1 VRRRVVIRG
10 RTLLALFGCL
20 LAAIPA
26 ARAQQIST
34 GSVAAWE
41 GKRIAVIRIV
51 DDDGQVL
58 PDKLPQIPLEVGVA
72 FNFAAER
79 ESLRRLYHTGR
90 YADIRTDAADITGG
104 LRLDFVVELNYFNN
118 VVRVEGLN
126 EPPSEA
132 AALAAMRINLGEPF
146 RETVLKEGIARL
158 EDALH
163 NEGLYLAS
171 VDYTLEPQP
180 DSRGMDIDVHVTPG
194 ERARIGAIAL
204 HNQTS
209 FTDAKLLK
217 VSRLKPRR
225 TLTSERLDRSSTRLR
240 KYLVRQGHFGADAS
254 LRAGAYDP
262 QTNKVSLV
270 YDVAAGPRVRI
281 ELTGARISQGKLRQ
295 LLPIYAEGA
304 VDEDLLQE
312 GRRNIRDSLQGEGY
326 FDADVTFT
334 STEDSAKG
342 ERVITYNV
350 NRGDQHKLAGVGF
363 DGNRYFN
370 SKLLAERLETQPAS
384 FANRGRYSQRMVSDD
399 RDSIR
404 DLYIANGFLQAQ
416 VAEDVK
422 NNYSGKNGDIF
433 VQFHV
438 LEGQQT
444 LVGALKIDGNH
455 AFSGKEISA
464 VMGSTPGE
472 PYSEA
477 NIASDRNNVLALYFN
492 DGYPEARFEEQ
503 QSPAAEPNRI
513 NLTYHITEGEQIR
526 VARVL
531 LIGFE
536 HVRRGTVSRQVELK
550 PHEPLRESD
559 VAETQRHLYNLGV
572 FNRVAIAPQNP
583 AGSDPDKTMLVD
595 VNEGSRYTFGYGF
608 GFEAQRLSGTSANPA
623 DTYLNFSPR
632 GLVEIGDNDFL
643 GRAQSLSLK
652 ARAST
657 QQYRGVLS
665 YVVPDLVNDPNW
677 SLQLT
682 GFADKTQD
690 VNTFTSIRLEAS
702 LQFDEKVSTSSTIVY
717 RYFFRHVEVPADS
730 LHVAPDEIP
739 LFSQPTKVSGFGL
752 TWVRDRR
759 DNPVDASRGMFNTVD
774 TELASESLGSSANF
788 YRVFFQNSS
797 FTPFGKSFVFA
808 RSVRFGIEEP
818 YSGTGEDKIPL
829 PERFFAGG
837 ATTIRGFGLN
847 QAGPRDPVTGFPVG
861 GLAEMVFNQELH
873 FPTKLPFIGNRV
885 GGTVFYD
892 FGNVYSDWNHITW
905 RSTPSSPTNLNYLS
919 HTVGAGLRYG
929 TPIGPVRVDFGYQIK
944 PPQFQFTNATTMQPE
959 LERLTHFQFFFNIG
973 PIF

>member
-1 VRRRVVIRG
+1 V
-10 RTLLALFGCL
+10 LLGCL
-20 LAAIPA
+20 YAAVPA
-26 ARAQQIST
+26 VRAQQTYRSSPA
-34 GSVAAWE
+34 GWE

-51 DDDGQVL
+51 DDDGLVL
-58 PDKLPQIPLEVGVA
+58 TDKLPQIPLEVGKE
-72 FNFAAER
+72 FNFEAER

-90 YADIRTDAADITGG
+90 YADIRTEAADVTDG

-118 VVRVEGLN
+118 VVRVEGLK
-126 EPPSEA
+126 EPPNEA

-146 RETVLKEGIARL
+146 RESVLKEGIARL

-163 NEGLYLAS
+163 TEGLYQAS

-180 DSRGMDIDVHVTPG
+180 DSHGMHIDVRVTPG
-194 ERARIGAIAL
+194 SRARIGAIAL

-209 FTDAKLLK
+209 FTDTKLLK
-217 VSRLKPRR
+217 VSRLKPGRP
-225 TLTSERLDRSSTRLR
+225 LTSERLDHASTRLR
-240 KYLVRQGHFGADAS
+240 KYLVGQGHFGADAS

-270 YDVAAGPRVRI
+270 YDVTAGPPVRI
-281 ELTGARISQGKLRQ
+281 ELTGAHISQGKLHQ

-326 FDADVTFT
+326 FDAEVTFT
-334 STEDSAKG
+334 STEDTVKG

-363 DGNRYFN
+363 DGNHYFR
-370 SKLLAERLETQPAS
+370 SKLLAERLEMQPAS
-384 FANRGRYSQRMVSDD
+384 FANRGRYSQRMASDD
-399 RDSIR
+399 SDSIR

-416 VAEDVK
+416 AAPEVK
-422 NNYSGKNGDIF
+422 NHYSGKNGDLF
-433 VQFHV
+433 VQFHI

-444 LVGALKIDGNH
+444 LVGGLKIDGNH
-455 AFSGKEISA
+455 ALSDEQISA
-464 VMGSTPGE
+464 VVGSTQGE
-472 PYSEA
+472 PFSEA

-492 DGYPEARFEEQ
+492 DGYPDARFEEQ
-503 QSPAAEPNRI
+503 QSPAAEPNRV
-513 NLTYHITEGEQIR
+513 NLAYHITEGEQIR

-531 LIGFE
+531 LIGYE
-536 HVRRGTVSRQVELK
+536 HVRRGTISRQVELK

-559 VAETQRHLYNLGV
+559 VAETQRRLYNLAV

-583 AGSDPDKTMLVD
+583 EGSDPDKTMLVD

-632 GLVEIGDNDFL
+632 GLLEIGDNDFL
-643 GRAQSLSLK
+643 GRAESLSLK

-665 YVVPDLVNDPNW
+665 YVVPDLLNDPNW
-677 SLQLT
+677 NLQLT

-702 LQFDEKVSTSSTIVY
+702 LQFDEKLSTSSRIVY

-739 LFSQPTKVSGFGL
+739 LFSQPTKVSGFGF

-774 TELASESLGSSANF
+774 TELASDALGSSANF
-788 YRVFFQNSS
+788 YRIFFQNSS

-808 RSVRFGIEEP
+808 RSTRFGIEEP
-818 YSGTGEDKIPL
+818 YSGTSEDQIPL

-873 FPTKLPFIGNRV
+873 FPTRLPFVGNRV

-892 FGNVYSDWNHITW
+892 FGNVYTDWNHITF
-905 RSTPSSPTNLNYLS
+905 RSTPISPTNLNYLS

>member
-1 VRRRVVIRG
+1 V
-10 RTLLALFGCL
+10 LAGCL
-20 LAAIPA
+20 LGAIPA
-26 ARAQQIST
+26 ARARQTS
-34 GSVAAWE
+34 SVSPAAWE
-41 GKRIAVIRIV
+41 GKRITAIRIV

-58 PDKLPQIPLEVGVA
+58 PDKLPPIPLEVGKA
-72 FNFAAER
+72 FDFEAER
-79 ESLRRLYHTGR
+79 ESLRQLYHTGR
-90 YADIRTDAADITGG
+90 YADIRTEAAEIAGA
-104 LRLDFVVELNYFNN
+104 LRLDFVVDRNYFNN
-118 VVRVEGLN
+118 VIRVEGLN
-126 EPPSEA
+126 EPPNEA

-146 RETVLKEGIARL
+146 REGVLKEGIARL

-163 NEGLYLAS
+163 TEGLYQAI
-171 VDYTLEPQP
+171 VDYALEPQQ
-180 DSRGMDIDVHVTPG
+180 DSRGMDMDVRVTPG
-194 ERARIGAIAL
+194 VRARIGTIAL
-204 HNQTS
+204 HNQTA
-209 FTDAKLLK
+209 FTDQKLLK
-217 VSRLKPRR
+217 QSRLSPGRP
-225 TLTSERLDRSSTRLR
+225 LTSERLDHASTRLR
-240 KYLVRQGHFGADAS
+240 KYLVAQGHFGADAS
-254 LRAGAYDP
+254 LRAGAYDAR
-262 QTNKVSLV
+262 TNKVSLV
-270 YDVAAGPRVRI
+270 YDVTAGPRVRV
-281 ELTGARISQGKLRQ
+281 ELTGTRISQGKLHK
-295 LLPIYAEGA
+295 LLPIYDEGA

-312 GRRNIRDSLQGEGY
+312 GRRNIRAALQGEGY

-334 STEDSAKG
+334 STEDTVKG

-350 NRGDQHKLAGVGF
+350 NRGDQHKFAGVGF
-363 DGNRYFN
+363 DGNHYFD
-370 SKLLAERLETQPAS
+370 SKLLTGRLQIQAAS
-384 FANRGRYSQRMVSDD
+384 FANRGRYSQRMANDD
-399 RDSIR
+399 GDSIR

-416 VAEDVK
+416 VGVEVK
-422 NNYSGKNGDIF
+422 NNYSGKNGDLF

-444 LVGALKIDGNH
+444 LVGGLKIDGNH
-455 AFSGKEISA
+455 ALSDEQISA
-464 VMGSTPGE
+464 VVGSTQGE
-472 PYSEA
+472 PFSDA

-492 DGYPEARFEEQ
+492 DGYPEARFEDQ
-503 QSPAAEPNRI
+503 QSPAGEPNRI
-513 NLTYHITEGEQIR
+513 NLVYHITEGEQIR

-531 LIGFE
+531 LIGYQ
-536 HVRRGTVSRQVELK
+536 HVRRGIISRQVELK
-550 PHEPLRESD
+550 PHQPLREGD
-559 VAETQRHLYNLGV
+559 VAETQRRLYNLGV

-632 GLVEIGDNDFL
+632 GLVEVADNDFL
-643 GRAQSLSLK
+643 GRAQTLSLK

-665 YVVPDLVNDPNW
+665 YVVPDLVNNPNW
-677 SLQLT
+677 NLQLT

-702 LQFDEKVSTSSTIVY
+702 LQFDEKLSSSSQILY

-788 YRVFFQNSS
+788 YRIFFQNSS

-818 YSGTGEDKIPL
+818 YSGTSEDKIPL

-873 FPTKLPFIGNRV
+873 FPTRLPFIGNRL

-905 RSTPSSPTNLNYLS
+905 RSTPASPTNLNYLS

-944 PPQFQFTNATTMQPE
+944 PPQFQFTNPTTMQPE